1 MASLLLISI
10 FVLNVGMPLCNLKQL
25 QFSNRIT
32 TLISILGVCLS
43 ILVISFGD
51 SYAAYLIIY
60 GIFFGL
66 FIGFGYLAPIKNCY
80 LHIPHLKGNIYET
93 QVIPHTLRSLQRS
106 LHPWIRHLF
115 TTLQYDPSCTYQPQ
129 QYLQYRDD
137 RRKEDLS
144 SRSCQ

>member
-43 ILVISFGD
+43 ILAVSFGD

-60 GIFFGL
+60 GILFGL

-80 LHIPHLKGNIYET
+80 LHIPHLKGNFYET
-93 QVIPHTLRSLQRS
+93 QVNHQRLRSLHWS

-115 TTLQYDPSCTYQPQ
+115 STLQLYPSCTYQPQ
-129 QYLQYRDD
+129 
-137 RRKEDLS
+137 
-144 SRSCQ
+144 